1 MSTHWL
7 LLVPFAVIAAGV
19 IYLAVTPVNGLP
31 SSEDEPR
38 KGDGDHSHAH

>member
-1 MSTHWL
+1 MSMHWL

-31 SSEDEPR
+31 SSEDERR
-38 KGDGDHSHAH
+38 KGDGGHSHVH